1 MLMSVAAPI
10 INHRSS
16 LFTRL
21 TALMTTAAFS
31 ASSAPHGEIATAA
44 ATNTNTNDNTGQH
57 YFAIGAMMNPVSVK
71 NRDLDLELNHPA
83 QPGVLLDHKLCF
95 FGLQGFAEVIYEK
108 GSTVHGVVYQ
118 CVRDDIMAE
127 LDLIE
132 RDYIRKSVKVQMYS
146 PQHENQQQQQATE
159 PSTVILNN
167 VSVYCRPQADI
178 EGSKEMDRPPSER
191 YLQLLI
197 SGARHFGVDPKYI
210 QWLEDHECK
219 PRCDPSEYLSFHPAQ
234 GELRNVKRDAVDTM
248 GNDVDSNKLYV
259 RCGRKVVELC
269 KESEDDSFFEEWK
282 QIFCQREKDIEL
294 FMSRVQYDPLFGI
307 PSCIDEMN
315 PEWRAYTEHLFC
327 EYMKGVHVLQR
338 WRVVAHIVD

>member
-44 ATNTNTNDNTGQH
+44 ATNTSTNDNNGQH

-71 NRDLDLELNHPA
+71 NRDLDLELKHPA
-83 QPGVLLDHKLCF
+83 QPGVLRDHKLCF

-132 RDYIRKSVKVQMYS
+132 RDYIRKSVKVQLYS
-146 PQHENQQQQQATE
+146 PQHENQQQQATE
-159 PSTVILNN
+159 SSTVILNN

-219 PRCDPSEYLSFHPAQ
+219 PRCDPSEYLSFYPAR

-282 QIFCQREKDIEL
+282 QVFCQREKDIEL

>member
-1 MLMSVAAPI
+1 
-10 INHRSS
+10 
-16 LFTRL
+16 
-21 TALMTTAAFS
+21 MTTAALS
-31 ASSAPHGEIATAA
+31 ASSVPPERSLTAA
-44 ATNTNTNDNTGQH
+44 ATTTNKITNANTNNADNGQH
-57 YFAIGAMMNPVSVK
+57 YFAIGAMMNPISVK

-83 QPGVLLDHKLCF
+83 QPAVLLDHKLCF

-132 RDYIRKSVKVQMYS
+132 RDYIRKSVNVQLYAPKQYCS
-146 PQHENQQQQQATE
+146 TA
-159 PSTVILNN
+159 PSRTILNN

-219 PRCDPSEYLSFHPAQ
+219 PRCDPSEYLSFLPVE
-234 GELRNVKRDAVDTM
+234 GELGNIKRDDVDTM
-248 GNDVDSNKLYV
+248 GTGVDSNKLYV
-259 RCGRKVVELC
+259 RCWRKVIELC

-282 QIFCQREKDIEL
+282 QIFSQREKDVEL
-294 FMSRVQYDPLFGI
+294 FMSRVQYDPVFGI

-327 EYMKGVHVLQR
+327 EYMNGCHVLQR
-338 WRVVAHIVD
+338 WKVVAHIID